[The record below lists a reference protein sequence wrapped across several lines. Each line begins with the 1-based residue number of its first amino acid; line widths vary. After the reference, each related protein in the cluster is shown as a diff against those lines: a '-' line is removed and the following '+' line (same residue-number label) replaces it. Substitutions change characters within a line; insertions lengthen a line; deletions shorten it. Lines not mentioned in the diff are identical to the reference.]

1 MEKFYFRLAVLNNLE
16 GEKLSR
22 EYSEGLDLDT
32 LDQNN
37 FLISLSNEISYILQ
51 RLKKYFFVME
61 RKTRNN
67 RLWDDLIIYKLI
79 ITANY
84 SRDYYLRM
92 EEAMK
97 KYRKFKDND
106 EGLVLLSWFLD
117 AMHTEYK
124 ISSLSKKKIHRIILH
139 AVGIAYILID
149 CKLYFEKIFNYNEET
164 HQMRRKYKHPWLQS
178 FNTKYSRFY

>member
-1 MEKFYFRLAVLNNLE
+1 MCNMEKFYFRLAVLNNLE

-67 RLWDDLIIYKLI
+67 RL
-79 ITANY
+79 
-84 SRDYYLRM
+84 
-92 EEAMK
+92 
-97 KYRKFKDND
+97 
-106 EGLVLLSWFLD
+106 
-117 AMHTEYK
+117 
-124 ISSLSKKKIHRIILH
+124 
-139 AVGIAYILID
+139 
-149 CKLYFEKIFNYNEET
+149 
-164 HQMRRKYKHPWLQS
+164 
-178 FNTKYSRFY
+178 